1 MFYEDSIDT
10 SCVVIDKTASWNEW
24 EIENVINTYVVGLC
38 VAEKVTA
45 YSANIVTTQA

>member
-10 SCVVIDKTASWNEW
+10 CVVIDKTASWNKW

-45 YSANIVTTQA
+45 YSANIVVTQA